1 MRHILAGAILIGVA
15 LAVTMGVATVL
26 QDMAAARNPSPEQE
40 YVPPPIKT
48 TTTKTKPG
56 EPGRSVFMM
65 SRRLNDDNDD

>member
-1 MRHILAGAILIGVA
+1 MRHIIAGAILIAVA

-40 YVPPPIKT
+40 YVPPPLKPT
-48 TTTKTKPG
+48 AKPKPG

-65 SRRLNDDNDD
+65 SRRMNDND

>member
-26 QDMAAARNPSPEQE
+26 QDMAAARNPSPQQE
-40 YVPPPIKT
+40 YVPPPLRTT

-56 EPGRSVFMM
+56 ETGRSVLMM
-65 SRRLNDDNDD
+65 SRRLNDNDD

>member
-1 MRHILAGAILIGVA
+1 MRHIIAGAILIGVA

-40 YVPPPIKT
+40 YVPPPLRTT

-56 EPGRSVFMM
+56 ETGRSVML
-65 SRRLNDDNDD
+65 SRRLNDNDD

>member
-26 QDMAAARNPSPEQE
+26 QDMATARNPSPEQE
-40 YVPPPIKT
+40 YVPPPLRT

-56 EPGRSVFMM
+56 EKSRSVML
-65 SRRLNDDNDD
+65 SRRLNDHDD

>member
-1 MRHILAGAILIGVA
+1 MRHIIAGAILIAVA

-40 YVPPPIKT
+40 YVPPPLKT
-48 TTTKTKPG
+48 PAAKPKPG

-65 SRRLNDDNDD
+65 SRRMNDND